1 MKINKKNR
9 HGFTNNLTMYGSGTI
24 RLTRIDMGITQELTI
39 NATAIL
45 PIPDLNNYE
54 IDISLDKAR
63 FSERK
68 REKQRGKTEN

>member
-1 MKINKKNR
+1 M
-9 HGFTNNLTMYGSGTI
+9 GFPNNLTMYGSGTI

-45 PIPDLNNYE
+45 PIPDLNNYVN
-54 IDISLDKAR
+54 DISLDKAR

-68 REKQRGKTEN
+68 